1 MRRLTVNLLYKMIN
15 IIYRGN
21 FNGPDRRSPVASRR
35 TCFGVCAVHPDVRS
49 AEEEELKYLYADISD
64 ISTLFF

>member
-21 FNGPDRRSPVASRR
+21 FNGPDRRSPVGSETDVLAYAQFTWTS
-35 TCFGVCAVHPDVRS
+35 AVGSAQQEDV
-49 AEEEELKYLYADISD
+49 KGN
-64 ISTLFF
+64 